1 MNVDCADR
9 EVLEMFFSET
19 GQMLREPLFQGD
31 WQSDDSVFGSGV
43 QDESPDRHEMWRRR
57 LATGRG
63 GFPQP

>member
-1 MNVDCADR
+1 
-9 EVLEMFFSET
+9 MFFSET